1 MKNNE
6 HGLFTNINMETC
18 PFIHEKHGDLAITMA
33 IFQFFQ
39 CFNSDV
45 SPGRLEELDSWR
57 DGNRLLE
64 KGKNVGNFPSGK
76 LT

>member
-45 SPGRLEELDSWR
+45 SPGRLEELDSWSR
-57 DGNRLLE
+57 WQQALGE
-64 KGKNVGNFPSGK
+64 GKKCRELS
-76 LT
+76 LW